1 MKNLFTSLFF
11 VLASICG
18 FSQAYEGQASYN
30 KKNQSAILVEYKYP
44 QETIESILKDR
55 LERQGLKVK
64 KTKGFIVVYNAVISS
79 ISNTPLEYAFMV
91 DKKSKREKETTVIS
105 MVINAPGEINTTV
118 ENAEKAKTFLNDLA
132 PAIDGLNTNNM
143 LEEQEKVLA
152 KAQKKLKNLEDD
164 QSSYE
169 KKIKNLEQDLRDN
182 AKEQTSQREEVKRQ
196 QDILDAIRAKKK

>member
-1 MKNLFTSLFF
+1 MKKFF
-11 VLASICG
+11 MLLMLAAISK
-18 FSQAYEGQASYN
+18 FSTAQAYEGQAQYN
-30 KKNQSAILVEYKYP
+30 KKNQSAVLVEYKYP
-44 QETIESILKDR
+44 IETIENTLKDR
-55 LERQGLKVK
+55 LERQGLKIK
-64 KTKGFIVVYNAVISS
+64 KSKGFMVVYNAVISS
-79 ISNTPLEYAFMV
+79 ISNTPMEYAFMV
-91 DKKSKREKETTVIS
+91 DKKSKREKETTVIT

-164 QSSYE
+164 QSNYE

-196 QDILDAIRAKKK
+196 QDILDAIKAKKK